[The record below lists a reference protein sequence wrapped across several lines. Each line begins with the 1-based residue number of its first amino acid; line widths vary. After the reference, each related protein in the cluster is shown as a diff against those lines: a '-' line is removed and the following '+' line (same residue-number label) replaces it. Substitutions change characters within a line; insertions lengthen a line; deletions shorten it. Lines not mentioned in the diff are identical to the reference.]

1 MELSK
6 NHRAEFRY
14 INAFNPS
21 KDKLKCHG
29 HANKKPNEVILPY
42 LQQAGFGEVIKL
54 GNYKIDVGLIT
65 AMVERWRPET
75 HTFHLSI
82 GECTIT
88 LGLNV
93 FVIPVSGSNFVNV
106 KDVCQEYLG
115 VIPPE
120 GATKGNSIKLKWL
133 KDTFDNV
140 GENASEVEKQASCR
154 AYILR
159 MIGGLLM
166 SDKFNNRVHLKYL
179 SILGDLNKTS
189 HYTWGSAVLATL
201 YRELCLAT
209 KPDVMSMGRCALLL
223 QNWAW
228 CRLSCVAPD
237 ALSAWI
243 FPLAQRFNS
252 GGLNFSKV
260 PHNDI
265 EGYRNTIDHMIVQ
278 EPVFLTSSFVEDSIS
293 DSNTR
298 YPNKRSTLG
307 LHVPICTAIISS
319 KNIMQRESRF
329 SSAFIN
335 KFRNLQKI

>member
-1 MELSK
+1 MDATS
-6 NHRAEFRY
+6 HRIRYLGMRPPTRLAEGVDRY
-14 INAFNPS
+14 MAMRFP
-21 KDKLKCHG
+21 DKLKCHG
-29 HANKKPNEVILPY
+29 HANKKPNEAILPY

-75 HTFHLSI
+75 HTFHLSL

-88 LGLNV
+88 LEDVYYILGLNV
-93 FVIPVSGSNFVNV
+93 SSFPISGSNFVNV

-120 GATKGNSIKLKWL
+120 GATKGNFIKLKWI

-166 SDKFNNRVHLKYL
+166 PDKSNNRVHLKYL
-179 SILGDLNKTS
+179 SILGDLNKAS
-189 HYTWGSAVLATL
+189 HYSWGSAVLATL

-209 KPDVMSMGRCALLL
+209 KPNVMSMGGCALLL

-228 CRLSCVAPD
+228 YGLSCVAPD
-237 ALSAWI
+237 APSA
-243 FPLAQRFNS
+243 
-252 GGLNFSKV
+252 
-260 PHNDI
+260 
-265 EGYRNTIDHMIVQ
+265 
-278 EPVFLTSSFVEDSIS
+278 
-293 DSNTR
+293 
-298 YPNKRSTLG
+298 
-307 LHVPICTAIISS
+307 
-319 KNIMQRESRF
+319 
-329 SSAFIN
+329 
-335 KFRNLQKI
+335 